1 MKVAIIGGNGYL
13 GSAISKVAINKG
25 LQVTSISLVYTFS
38 IFKIYFVNVF
48 YSRQSGQPFKTPS
61 GHLPRWTEK
70 VRYAW
75 LFIMSDWNL
84 YCKKVNWRSGSVFD
98 QKTYR
103 DELKDADAVIHT
115 IGILLESNYKS
126 GPMEIIKGLLS
137 RRFDDGNPLTDGKY
151 ELMNRNAGVW
161 FI

>member
-1 MKVAIIGGNGYL
+1 MDGEGEICLIIY
-13 GSAISKVAINKG
+13 
-25 LQVTSISLVYTFS
+25 
-38 IFKIYFVNVF
+38 NVRLKF
-48 YSRQSGQPFKTPS
+48 TY
-61 GHLPRWTEK
+61 
-70 VRYAW
+70 Y
-75 LFIMSDWNL
+75 
-84 YCKKVNWRSGSVFD
+84 KKVNWRSGSVFD

-151 ELMNRNAGVW
+151 ELMNRNAGM
-161 FI
+161 